1 MIDKRPETTDGWVP
15 LTCSYCQARFRVREE
30 YAHLRG
36 RCPSCSFR
44 IAAPFPKPYEP
55 PSAASDSDEPLG
67 LVPVEDEW
75 PEPARL
81 EEREVGPVY
90 GLDAPHVIPAP
101 SQIEDEPDP
110 EGMVYKLAD
119 DRPAVA
125 PVAKRDEG
133 PAVTPYKFT
142 DQIGETPPAIP
153 PESLSTPT
161 RATSESGQLPLVELA
176 PPPEP
181 AKEPGTPP
189 KSETAQPP
197 TPIPLQPT
205 TPQPANMIDALFQDT
220 PSAPAPKPADPVP
233 TAAGIPVATYAES
246 IPMADFASPEDSGQP
261 PRAKPFPAKEPRRD
275 KSGSSATLRKLETD
289 TADEK
294 PAAGER
300 KRKKDRSEPADSS
313 PTEKEPVSSAGSPP
327 SDASY
332 TYRLNPAEEAPIR
345 ADAPRRPFAEGV
357 FNFPFRPTSIGPL
370 LWIAAGFMVLAIQGR
385 LIMACLDAGLVGK
398 LGLAFVALSMLW
410 VVIWTC
416 SYASACFLAIVQDTA
431 NGGDEVGWPEGS
443 WRDWFFPFL
452 RLAWIGLWCGL
463 LCALLTLITCGI
475 SPTGVALVVMPPAFL
490 VMLLSSMAGDSWFT
504 LVSGKVLDQLGR
516 RIVETIGVIVGSIIL
531 LAITTGAA
539 IGAVVYLVLLAPIAG
554 LVASA
559 CWLLYGRLV
568 GRLGWVITHSERKK
582 RRKKKKKRQ
591 ALGALADDKDGD
603 AQETPKEARPV
614 AESDWG

>member
-1 MIDKRPETTDGWVP
+1 MISRP
-15 LTCSYCQARFRVREE
+15 
-30 YAHLRG
+30 
-36 RCPSCSFR
+36 
-44 IAAPFPKPYEP
+44 
-55 PSAASDSDEPLG
+55 
-67 LVPVEDEW
+67 
-75 PEPARL
+75 
-81 EEREVGPVY
+81 
-90 GLDAPHVIPAP
+90 
-101 SQIEDEPDP
+101 
-110 EGMVYKLAD
+110 
-119 DRPAVA
+119 
-125 PVAKRDEG
+125 
-133 PAVTPYKFT
+133 
-142 DQIGETPPAIP
+142 
-153 PESLSTPT
+153 
-161 RATSESGQLPLVELA
+161 
-176 PPPEP
+176 
-181 AKEPGTPP
+181 
-189 KSETAQPP
+189 
-197 TPIPLQPT
+197 
-205 TPQPANMIDALFQDT
+205 
-220 PSAPAPKPADPVP
+220 
-233 TAAGIPVATYAES
+233 
-246 IPMADFASPEDSGQP
+246 
-261 PRAKPFPAKEPRRD
+261 
-275 KSGSSATLRKLETD
+275 
-289 TADEK
+289 
-294 PAAGER
+294 
-300 KRKKDRSEPADSS
+300 
-313 PTEKEPVSSAGSPP
+313 
-327 SDASY
+327 
-332 TYRLNPAEEAPIR
+332 
-345 ADAPRRPFAEGV
+345 
-357 FNFPFRPTSIGPL
+357 
-370 LWIAAGFMVLAIQGR
+370 WIAAGFMVLAIQGR

-603 AQETPKEARPV
+603 AQETLKEARPV